1 MRRRLRRGLPR
12 AAAVIAGLAIAVAVL
27 AGCGDGEDDP
37 APATAPANFFGVV
50 SQTPLAEQELTRMGQ
65 GKVGSLR
72 VHLPWANIDPE
83 PKAGDFDW
91 GATDGVILAAAAR
104 GIEPQPFLFG
114 TPRWVATDMDGED
127 ACDPNCAIYAPRS
140 PEALEAWGKFVG
152 AAVERYGP
160 EGKLWE
166 ENPDVDPVPV
176 RAWQIWNEQN
186 SPSFYQPKPDVE
198 EYATMLKVAAE
209 AIRKEDPEAQIV
221 LGGMFGTPLG
231 GERPAYAAYDY
242 LKRLYEDGADE
253 YFDGV
258 GVHPYGAHAQKIE
271 SQVDLMRDEVE
282 RAGDTDATTW
292 ITELGWASSGPDHPL
307 NKGPQGQAEE
317 LTAAFDML
325 LEHRLEWNVEGVT
338 WYAWRDL
345 PEEGTCA
352 WCAGAG
358 LFEAEELEPKP
369 AWDAFTA
376 FTGGT

>member
-1 MRRRLRRGLPR
+1 
-12 AAAVIAGLAIAVAVL
+12 VIAGLAIAVAVL